1 MEPVPSTVTRTYPP
15 RGPLQQF
22 RFADSTAFSCFQC
35 GNTKKSKL
43 ITVYNGNWS
52 KRLCNGCYG
61 RLLSLYEIKAG
72 TAADEERADKL
83 AVALLSMLAAD
94 DQRQAE
100 RLFRASQKRAERFSA
115 EAVRFIATAEHVAGQ
130 LEADPQLEWSPA
142 VIGLCK
148 AFETE
153 VVRCI
158 LRPLADLASHADLRA
173 DEKDKDLGRVAA
185 FCANPT
191 RKAPELGVFSHFLQT
206 AIHSQQRRET
216 SPLLANFLK
225 LTAVWTGSN
234 WLLGSDGLYR
244 TLALL
249 IEIRNRAAHTD
260 ELGKDGYLTCRSLVI
275 GPEGAVWK
283 LVLAAEHHN

>member
-1 MEPVPSTVTRTYPP
+1 
-15 RGPLQQF
+15 
-22 RFADSTAFSCFQC
+22 
-35 GNTKKSKL
+35 
-43 ITVYNGNWS
+43 
-52 KRLCNGCYG
+52 
-61 RLLSLYEIKAG
+61 
-72 TAADEERADKL
+72 
-83 AVALLSMLAAD
+83 
-94 DQRQAE
+94 
-100 RLFRASQKRAERFSA
+100 
-115 EAVRFIATAEHVAGQ
+115 AGQ

-148 AFETE
+148 AFEAE

-275 GPEGAVWK
+275 
-283 LVLAAEHHN
+283 